1 MPLLDV
7 DPRPIHVVW
16 NHVPNPHS
24 LLQPLFPSSL
34 LHQHPHHLSPSP
46 PLHHCAVQCM
56 STRPALVQFGVP
68 YYEVGSL
75 AMMPGYQPRSPECGA
90 DN

>member
-1 MPLLDV
+1 MLCGAMCRTLTL
-7 DPRPIHVVW
+7 R
-16 NHVPNPHS
+16 
-24 LLQPLFPSSL
+24 QPLFPSSL
-34 LHQHPHHLSPSP
+34 LHLYPHSYTSGPSTT
-46 PLHHCAVQCM
+46 VQCM
-56 STRPALVQFGVP
+56 STRPALIQFGVP